1 MRFEWN
7 ALRVGDEVRV
17 HLHGGS
23 LRPGT
28 VSFVD
33 SMRGSNAIG
42 IRVIREDSSATMT
55 WPSRLT
61 VHAPHGDV
69 NSPGEPCLRCE
80 ALGRDAR

>member
-28 VSFVD
+28 VAFVD
-33 SMRGSNAIG
+33 TMRGSYAVG
-42 IRVIREDSSATMT
+42 IRVVGEDSRATIT

-61 VHAPHGDV
+61 VHAADGPV
-69 NSPGEPCLRCE
+69 NSPGEPCLRCT
-80 ALGRDAR
+80 ALDRDAR